1 MSLPYNSTPEFMKSK
16 QIVWLSEISN
26 WNIRYFYTH
35 NFHHF
40 SSPVD
45 SGQLR
50 KPSLAKERHK
60 MSNPFSPTYYILFL
74 YTY

>member
-1 MSLPYNSTPEFMKSK
+1 MYY
-16 QIVWLSEISN
+16 VLSEISN

-74 YTY
+74 YTYWEEGSRR